1 MTPAGAG
8 GAPLPPF
15 ACVPG
20 LTPRHAPGTFDALH
34 ASVKPGMTV
43 AVLSKTAAF
52 RAGFRYHDAGF
63 YWEAHEAWEPVWQA
77 LPPNSAE
84 RQFVQ
89 GLIQLANAELKLRMM
104 RPRAARRLCAIAA
117 RHLAEARRGCAARIM
132 GQDPARLGGQIS
144 DCASRAGGFEK
155 NAL

>member
-1 MTPAGAG
+1 MTPAGTG
-8 GAPLPPF
+8 DEPLPPF

-34 ASVKPGMTV
+34 ASVRPGMTV
-43 AVLSKTAAF
+43 AALAKTAAF

-89 GLIQLANAELKLRMM
+89 ALIQLANAELKLRMN
-104 RPRAARRLCAIAA
+104 RPRAARRLCVIAA
-117 RHLAEARRGCAARIM
+117 RHLAEARLGGDRKIM
-132 GQDPARLGGQIS
+132 GHDPAPVADRIA
-144 DCASRAGGFEK
+144 DCASRSEGF
-155 NAL
+155 A